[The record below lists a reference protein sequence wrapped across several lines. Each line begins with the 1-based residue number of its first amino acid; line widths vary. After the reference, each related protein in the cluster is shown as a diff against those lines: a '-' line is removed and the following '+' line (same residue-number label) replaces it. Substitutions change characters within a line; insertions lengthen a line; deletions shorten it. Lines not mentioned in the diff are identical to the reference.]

1 MKITAKGLAIGAALA
16 AALLTGCGSAATG
29 GHPAS
34 HAPTS
39 APAPAQSQGS
49 SAAKTKAEV
58 RAWVASG
65 GLAALNRVSG
75 DIRTLGPADAAA
87 WAKVTADARAAR
99 DNPMPRSID
108 PGGAYLKAMGHLIS
122 AGRAMQNGQVMKAM
136 GELHAMTPH
145 MAVVG
150 HELKAAMPAMP
161 AMP

>member
-16 AALLTGCGSAATG
+16 AALLAGCGSAATG

-34 HAPTS
+34 HAPT
-39 APAPAQSQGS
+39 PAPTQSQGA
-49 SAAKTKAEV
+49 SAAKVKADV
-58 RAWVASG
+58 HAWVASG
-65 GLAALNRVSG
+65 GLAALNKVSG

-87 WAKVTADARAAR
+87 WAKVTTDARAAR